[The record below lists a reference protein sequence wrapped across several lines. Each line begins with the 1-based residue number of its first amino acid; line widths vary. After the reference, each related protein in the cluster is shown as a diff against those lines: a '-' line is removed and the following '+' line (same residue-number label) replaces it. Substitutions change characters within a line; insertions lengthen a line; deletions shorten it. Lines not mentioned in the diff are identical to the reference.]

1 MVACREDHPC
11 DHSPGRCIGSPFC
24 YCYGCEQ
31 TSREEEEF
39 ELWNNRAF
47 DAYNGPKILEMTQEM
62 SDAHQYALGA
72 FHHLVEGCLAAKEG
86 QWVCRQC
93 SDEAQPQHE
102 CVPDASLRRL
112 RKIDTVSIQAALPE
126 GVGMNS
132 LHRRAETHHDGVPGF
147 RNLNIDYFPSAAN
160 SHHARY
166 DCSKGFMFSND
177 VRLLAA
183 LDLRFR
189 NLHSLTLTGHG
200 EHLLKWLDYKPF
212 GEISPALSSLKVLRF
227 TNCSLTS
234 EPASLWI
241 RQQNVYM
248 YFINLST
255 TEAILENFPDGYS
268 ARLDHASGLLTLQCG
283 TD

>member
-1 MVACREDHPC
+1 
-11 DHSPGRCIGSPFC
+11 
-24 YCYGCEQ
+24 
-31 TSREEEEF
+31 
-39 ELWNNRAF
+39 
-47 DAYNGPKILEMTQEM
+47 MTQEM
-62 SDAHQYALGA
+62 SDAYQYALGA

-102 CVPDASLRRL
+102 CVPDVSLRRL

-212 GEISPALSSLKVLRF
+212 GE
-227 TNCSLTS
+227 
-234 EPASLWI
+234 PASLWI